1 MSAPTT
7 DAPQTAG
14 EAIAA
19 LDALDSTGP
28 APAPTPAPP
37 AAPTPPAAPVEADGD
52 DDADPEGAE
61 ELGDK
66 GKQALDRMKEKLR
79 SEREKR
85 QAAEARLRDA
95 LPQDDAARIAH
106 EAEAKALAKANARI
120 LAAEVR
126 AAAAGKLA
134 DPADALAFVD
144 LSQFEVDDDGS
155 VDQAEIADA
164 IADLIARKPHLAAQ
178 GGPRTPKADP
188 SQGAVGGA
196 PATAGERFAAQ
207 FSNF

>member
-144 LSQFEVDDDGS
+144 LAQFEVDDDGS
-155 VDQAEIADA
+155 VD
-164 IADLIARKPHLAAQ
+164 
-178 GGPRTPKADP
+178 RTHECIEHVDDH
-188 SQGAVGGA
+188 
-196 PATAGERFAAQ
+196 RFATQHVQRLRATGAHAHPIAGRKDDGR
-207 FSNF
+207 